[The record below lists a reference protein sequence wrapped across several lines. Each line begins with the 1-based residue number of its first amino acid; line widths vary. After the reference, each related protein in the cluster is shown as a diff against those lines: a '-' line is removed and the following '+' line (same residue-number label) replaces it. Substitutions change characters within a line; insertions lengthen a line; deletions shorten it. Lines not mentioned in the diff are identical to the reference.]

1 MRLMQ
6 RGKRRQRIEAVDD
19 LGVEP
24 DRAGQGQC
32 NRVDHTVA
40 DPNNIESAL
49 V

>member
-24 DRAGQGQC
+24 ERAGVIGAAM
-32 NRVDHTVA
+32 DHTVA
-40 DPNNIESAL
+40 DRNNIESAL
-49 V
+49 L